1 MINIVH
7 LPSKKVMDQILL
19 GREKANHSGMAV
31 EGLSSGGKDRIS
43 NANPVTFSQVF

>member
-19 GREKANHSGMAV
+19 GREKANLAEWLLKALAV
-31 EGLSSGGKDRIS
+31 VAKDRIS